1 MNRTKVK
8 ILADSIN
15 GQNRITTFE
24 VRYPRIIHGEVM
36 THRVFSR
43 NASSSRAVPFEKM
56 IKEVMDNPFIPIAW
70 QRRHKGMQG
79 AEYLDPEVEYKLS
92 DFLEIFAKM
101 VGDKSRAV
109 LDNLVIDAGLDESKT
124 LEGWWLYC
132 RDLAIQ
138 ASIVM
143 SAFGVTKQLCNRL
156 LEPFSYITVIITATE
171 FDNFFELRCPKY
183 TDTLKFYYKSKKDF
197 NSVERYEVLKNDIND
212 KRTELDWLKI
222 NESKAEIHIQQL
234 AELMWDARKESTPK
248 ILESGEWHM
257 PYADIIDTVEIH
269 QLIMED
275 LSTQEH
281 IEDYDAYLDA
291 EQYKYEL
298 KVVTA
303 MCARVS
309 YLNHEGS
316 TDYRKDIKLHDNL
329 LEDKH
334 ASPFE
339 HCAEC
344 KGNNLQYANFKG
356 WQSYRNVLKLIL

>member
-1 MNRTKVK
+1 MNRTKIK

-79 AEYLDPEVEYKLS
+79 AEYLSNTKKYSFKGFTEVLKNSFKTKTTNSIIGIIENNV
-92 DFLEIFAKM
+92 D
-101 VGDKSRAV
+101 DTH
-109 LDNLVIDAGLDESKT
+109 KT
-124 LEGWWLYC
+124 LSEWWLFA
-132 RDLAIQ
+132 RDLAVLS
-138 ASIVM
+138 ASILHNI
-143 SAFGVTKQLCNRL
+143 GVTKQLCNRL

-183 TDTLKFYYKSKKDF
+183 YYEADDRYVKSKKDF
-197 NSVERYEVLKNDIND
+197 TYQYGGTISDYSEKYWRDVNVAQ
-212 KRTELDWLKI
+212 
-222 NESKAEIHIQQL
+222 AEIHIQQL
-234 AELMWDARKESTPK
+234 AELMWDARKNSTPK

-269 QLIMED
+269 QLIRDD
-275 LSTQEH
+275 LSTQEY
-281 IEDYDAYLDA
+281 IEDYGAYLDA

-356 WQSYRNVLKLIL
+356 WQSYRNVLKL